1 MPNKKGKNTKVAQY
15 RAKRKLHNLSLRKDA
30 QYRAKRKLHN
40 LSLREARKKGRETE
54 LQGVLLQKSRRVAEE
69 DAMYRY
75 FQSFRR
81 QRYQSQR
88 YQSISE
94 QRYQSQRYQS
104 ISEQRQE
111 HEETVTFYPTEHNG
125 THRPSWTENNWKKA
139 ANVFVAKYKNHY
151 HCIDICNGG
160 IVTKRGEFFRIMW
173 ELFTEAHN
181 GF

>member
-75 FQSFRR
+75 FQSFK
-81 QRYQSQR
+81 
-88 YQSISE
+88 

-125 THRPSWTENNWKKA
+125 THRPSWTENDWKKA

-151 HCIDICNGG
+151 HCIDTCNGG
-160 IVTKRGEFFRIMW
+160 IVTTLDEFFRIMW

-181 GF
+181 IF

>member
-54 LQGVLLQKSRRVAEE
+54 LQGVLLEKSRRVAEE

-75 FQSFRR
+75 FQSFR
-81 QRYQSQR
+81 
-88 YQSISE
+88 
-94 QRYQSQRYQS
+94 QRYQS

-125 THRPSWTENNWKKA
+125 THRPSWTENNWKEA

-151 HCIDICNGG
+151 HCIDTCNGG
-160 IVTKRGEFFRIMW
+160 IVTKRGKLFRIMW
-173 ELFTEAHN
+173 EMFTEAHN